1 MHGFAWVAWTLGR
14 GQEVLDLAK
23 GEPSDTPWLR
33 AARAVAVG
41 DFGAAAD
48 IFAGIKTPA
57 FEAFYRLQSGNE
69 PDVRAALE
77 FYRRVGATR
86 YLRQGE
92 AMLAA
97 SA

>member
-1 MHGFAWVAWTLGR
+1 MPDRGVDTRAGHGLAAR
-14 GQEVLDLAK
+14 CAVLD
-23 GEPSDTPWLR
+23 
-33 AARAVAVG
+33 AVTQALVVG

-69 PDVRAALE
+69 QDVRAALE
-77 FYRRVGATR
+77 FYRRVDATR